1 MRKSLILSAVL
12 LCAAC
17 SGSVKSDFD
26 CPVQQGKACR
36 TVGQAENRFLE
47 SNSSQNTAQP
57 VTLAGGE
64 NTLDSSP
71 SSESLRTPEVLAKIL
86 FFPFIDEEGS
96 FHEGGYVHIVIHEA
110 HWKGAP
116 R

>member
-1 MRKSLILSAVL
+1 MKILSLSAVL

-36 TVGQAENRFLE
+36 TVEQAERSFLE
-47 SNSSQNTAQP
+47 NAPAQSTAQP
-57 VTLAGGE
+57 VSLAEGE
-64 NTLDSSP
+64 NALEPSL

-96 FHEGGYVHIVIHEA
+96 FHEGGYVHIVIREA

-116 R
+116 Q